1 MLGGHI
7 NVFAQDLCIDLIDLL
22 HQLPQNRNIDILL
35 VIDNVEYW
43 LKAQEI
49 IVIDVLKA

>member
-22 HQLPQNRNIDILL
+22 HQLPQNRILNILL

-43 LKAQEI
+43 MKALEI
-49 IVIDVLKA
+49 IVIDVLEA